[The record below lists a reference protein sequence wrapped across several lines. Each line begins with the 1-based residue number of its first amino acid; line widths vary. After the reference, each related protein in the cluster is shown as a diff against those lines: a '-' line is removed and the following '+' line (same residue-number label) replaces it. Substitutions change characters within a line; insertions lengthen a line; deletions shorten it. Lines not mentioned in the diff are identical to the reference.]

1 MLRIPRQTSL
11 ILSMTMVAFFGA
23 AASGFACILPYV
35 VNRTLELLP
44 EVNISY
50 ELTDGQRV
58 LLIVLVYLMLALA
71 LTADGLLFAMLMRIR
86 KGAVFTARTVALIR
100 GVSWCCMLFA
110 AVTFVTGWLYSP
122 ILLGGY
128 IFAGVTMNALMAG
141 LCLRV
146 VKNVI
151 EEATAIKSENDLTV

>member
-11 ILSMTMVAFFGA
+11 VLSMTMAALFGA
-23 AASGFACILPYV
+23 AATAFAFILPYA

-50 ELTDGQRV
+50 ELTDGARA
-58 LLIVLVYLMLALA
+58 LLIGMVYLMLALA
-71 LTADGLLFAMLMRIR
+71 LTADGLLFALLMRIR
-86 KGAVFTARTVALIR
+86 KGAVFTAMTVALIR
-100 GVSWCCMLFA
+100 GVSWCCILFA
-110 AVTFVTGWLYSP
+110 AVTFIMGWTFSP

-128 IFAGVTMNALMAG
+128 VFAGVAMIALLAG